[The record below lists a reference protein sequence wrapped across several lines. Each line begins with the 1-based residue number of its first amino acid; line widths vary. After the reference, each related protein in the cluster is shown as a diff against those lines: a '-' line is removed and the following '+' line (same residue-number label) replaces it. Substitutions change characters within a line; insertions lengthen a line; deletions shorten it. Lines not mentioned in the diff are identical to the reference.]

1 MSTINSK
8 SLRIGLVLPAVPGYS
23 ETFFRS
29 KIKGLQEHGHEVI
42 LFVRNRD
49 RKADID
55 CRVVVAPQLSGNPI
69 RRLIRTL
76 GAIAQVKIKAFGPTL
91 RFWRLERRS
100 GSSLLQSTRRLAI
113 NAHIL
118 PFRLDW
124 IHFGFATMAVDAE
137 LVGKA
142 IGARTAVSFRGYD
155 INLFPLK
162 NLGVYD
168 RLWKNVDKVHSISK
182 DLYHKAIELGLS
194 AEVPHSI
201 ITPAIDLKGFP
212 YRPRELFKDGKI
224 RLLTVSRLHWIKG
237 LEDVIRSVGL
247 LKDRGVDVNL
257 TLVGEGSEFE
267 RLTLAAHQEGV
278 RSQVEFCGRVDH
290 DKIPDL
296 LESHDIFIQYSF
308 EEGFCNAVLE
318 AQGSGILTVA
328 SDGGGLKENVLDN
341 ETGWI
346 VPKRDPE
353 ALAEKIASLVEKNPE
368 DLLRIT
374 DIARKRVERDFSLE
388 KQQREFVSFYL

>member
-1 MSTINSK
+1 MNPE
-8 SLRIGLVLPAVPGYS
+8 SLKIGIVLPAVPGYS

-29 KIKGLQEHGHEVI
+29 KIRGLQANGHEVI
-42 LFVRNRD
+42 LFVRNGD
-49 RKADID
+49 RKVDID
-55 CRVVVAPQLSGNPI
+55 CRVVVAPRLSGNPI
-69 RRLIRTL
+69 QRLVRTL
-76 GAIAQVKIKAFGPTL
+76 GAIAKVKIKAFGPTL
-91 RFWRLERRS
+91 RFWKWERRS
-100 GSSLLQSTRRLAI
+100 GSSMVQATRRLAI

-118 PFRLDW
+118 PYKLDW
-124 IHFGFATMAVDAE
+124 IHFGFATMAVDSD

-142 IGARTAVSFRGYD
+142 IGARMAVSFRGYD

-162 NLGVYD
+162 NQGVYD
-168 RLWKNVDKVHSISK
+168 RLWKNVDKVHSISR
-182 DLYHKAIELGLS
+182 DLYQKAIQLGLS
-194 AEVPHSI
+194 EEVPHSI

-212 YRPRELFKDGKI
+212 YCPHELFKDGKV

-247 LKDRGVDVNL
+247 LKDRGIDVHL
-257 TLVGEGSEFE
+257 TLVGEGSELE

-278 RSQVEFCGRVDH
+278 EDQVDFRGRVDH
-290 DKIPDL
+290 EKIPDL
-296 LESHDIFIQYSF
+296 LKSHDVFIQYSF

-318 AQGSGILTVA
+318 AQGSGILTVV
-328 SDGGGLKENVLDN
+328 SDGGGLKENVLDDQ
-341 ETGWI
+341 TGWI

-353 ALAEKIASLVEKNPE
+353 ALAERIASLVEKRPD

-374 DIARKRVERDFSLE
+374 DIARERVERDFSLE